1 MEHAKLTALEVE
13 RAHRS
18 GKRLLLGD
26 GDGLY
31 LRKQTGNNASWVLR
45 YRHCGRQRWL
55 TWATSPTCHSPPAFR
70 MSRCRRGAARGMEHD
85 PRQAKRASGF

>member
-26 GDGLY
+26 GDAL
-31 LRKQTGNNASWVLR
+31 
-45 YRHCGRQRWL
+45 
-55 TWATSPTCHSPPAFR
+55 
-70 MSRCRRGAARGMEHD
+70 
-85 PRQAKRASGF
+85 

>member
-31 LRKQTGNNASWVLR
+31 LRKQTGGWIEAEIRSWLADRITTSRGSVDLPIER
-45 YRHCGRQRWL
+45 SDSAQRF
-55 TWATSPTCHSPPAFR
+55 TRNFTSHVSPR
-70 MSRCRRGAARGMEHD
+70 
-85 PRQAKRASGF
+85 

>member
-1 MEHAKLTALEVE
+1 MTMAHAKLTALEVE

-31 LRKQTGNNASWVLR
+31 LRKQASD
-45 YRHCGRQRWL
+45 
-55 TWATSPTCHSPPAFR
+55 
-70 MSRCRRGAARGMEHD
+70 GA
-85 PRQAKRASGF
+85 S

>member
-1 MEHAKLTALEVE
+1 MDHAKLTALAVD

-31 LRKQTGNNASWVLR
+31 LRKQTSDSA
-45 YRHCGRQRWL
+45 
-55 TWATSPTCHSPPAFR
+55 
-70 MSRCRRGAARGMEHD
+70 
-85 PRQAKRASGF
+85 